1 VSVLVAVDG
10 VVVALEV
17 DVEELEAVEELEE
30 EVGLNEKLA
39 SEGLTPAA

>member
-1 VSVLVAVDG
+1 VSVLVAVDDAAG
-10 VVVALEV
+10 VPEDVAEVLEP
-17 DVEELEAVEELEE
+17 VEELE